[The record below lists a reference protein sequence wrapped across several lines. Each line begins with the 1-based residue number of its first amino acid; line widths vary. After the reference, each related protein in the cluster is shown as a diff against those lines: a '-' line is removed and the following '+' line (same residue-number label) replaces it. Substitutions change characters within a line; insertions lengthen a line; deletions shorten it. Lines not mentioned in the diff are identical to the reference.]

1 VMTFVLSLGSGML
14 LARMHQMGVRE
25 GLNTAAIFVNRGE
38 FTLILAT
45 LSVSAGLDQR
55 LQPFAGLYVLTM
67 AILGPLFT
75 ANSEKIGAAFGRRA
89 KAQHPPARSPERDA
103 MQAEEIALVEAA
115 TQDQATGDPM
125 MDFISDTYPAKKK
138 ADKAGADEHS
148 GDYS

>member
-1 VMTFVLSLGSGML
+1 
-14 LARMHQMGVRE
+14 MGVRE

-45 LSVSAGLDQR
+45 LSVSAGLDPR

-75 ANSEKIGAAFGRRA
+75 ANSEKIGAAIGRRSRA
-89 KAQHPPARSPERDA
+89 AHPPTRTPERDA
-103 MQAEEIALVEAA
+103 MRAEEIALVEAA
-115 TQDQATGDPM
+115 TQDQKSGDPM
-125 MDFISDTYPAKKK
+125 VDFISDTYPTAKKK
-138 ADKAGADEHS
+138 TDKAVQDDQT